1 MAKTFADIFEIGM
14 VICFGFSWP
23 FNVIRSYKA
32 RTAKGT
38 SLLFTLLIV
47 IGYVSAIIGK
57 FILIGSEGAEF
68 WTVTRTI
75 AFIFYW
81 INLAMVSTGLVI
93 YFRNK
98 KLDADAAKRAEIKE
112 ENKAE

>member
-1 MAKTFADIFEIGM
+1 MNAKILADIFEIGM

-23 FNVIRSYKA
+23 FNVLRAYKA

-47 IGYVSAIIGK
+47 IGYVSAIVGK
-57 FILIGSEGAEF
+57 FILIAEQGAAY
-68 WTVTRTI
+68 WNVTRII
-75 AFIFYW
+75 AFVFYW

-98 KLDADAAKRAEIKE
+98 RLDAARAAAENEVKE
-112 ENKAE
+112 